1 MYWTRVDRNSPF
13 RCNFMAFDLLSP
25 ILSAG
30 GGKKGRTLSGNQNF
44 PGGAAIS
51 EKMLAIGTPGG

>member
-1 MYWTRVDRNSPF
+1 
-13 RCNFMAFDLLSP
+13 MAFDLLSP

-44 PGGAAIS
+44 PACAPGCNVCAVYVEPSHRSVENRNIS
-51 EKMLAIGTPGG
+51 